1 MSDTGPG
8 ATANDDEEPDDGA
21 ATDVTEPGA
30 AEEAEQSED
39 PEPAKDAEPAAA
51 ATSTDDNT
59 DDHDHDHDTDDGAR
73 RPGWGLVVALGVV
86 AAAAVVALAVTAFL
100 APGWVVNPGSPDDTA
115 TRATTALAT
124 KDAGGLDAVSCRN
137 QQGRSTN
144 PFPPDALPLV
154 QTATPSGPPHLELDT
169 QAVAPVDLVLSAP
182 GRTQTLPAD
191 IVLAVTD
198 GHWCMAGVSQRQQ

>member
-1 MSDTGPG
+1 MSDTERDAA
-8 ATANDDEEPDDGA
+8 ATDDQEPDDTP
-21 ATDVTEPGA
+21 ATDATEPGT
-30 AEEAEQSED
+30 AEEAERPAN
-39 PEPAKDAEPAAA
+39 PEPAEDAEPVA
-51 ATSTDDNT
+51 ATRTDD
-59 DDHDHDHDTDDGAR
+59 DTDDDTDTDAR
-73 RPGWGLVVALGVV
+73 RPGWGLVVALGAV
-86 AAAAVVALAVTAFL
+86 AAVAVVALTVTAFL

-191 IVLAVTD
+191 LVLAVTD

>member
-1 MSDTGPG
+1 MSDTERDAA
-8 ATANDDEEPDDGA
+8 ATDDQEPDDTA
-21 ATDVTEPGA
+21 ATDVTEPGT
-30 AEEAEQSED
+30 AEEAERPAD
-39 PEPAKDAEPAAA
+39 PEPAEDAEPVA
-51 ATSTDDNT
+51 ATRTDD
-59 DDHDHDHDTDDGAR
+59 DTGAR
-73 RPGWGLVVALGVV
+73 RPGWSMVVALGAV
-86 AAAAVVALAVTAFL
+86 AAVAVVALAVTAFL

-191 IVLAVTD
+191 LVLAVTD